1 MEDLFSIPIQFEM
14 TEEETQAYQLAML
27 WMKKSVEHFPGVRL
41 GPGNALRTTGDPR
54 KSALFKSMI
63 RMIRRTRGMVEL
75 TDLKHYMV
83 AQLFICKK
91 NNDEGDCYVTPNMC
105 VGDAAWKR
113 WKLYEKW
120 LKQARERR
128 AGASAPETEQISME
142 AVNSDF
148 DVSLTFLKKYTE
160 EVTPQF
166 LTDRFEKGDVAKW
179 LKFGFIRPYFVAVS
193 PTLQKLGMQV
203 KALSGVTNEK
213 VIAAFKIRF
222 PLDQ

>member
-1 MEDLFSIPIQFEM
+1 MDDLFSIPIQFEM
-14 TEEETQAYQLAML
+14 TDEETQAYQLAML
-27 WMKKSVEHFPGVRL
+27 WTRKAVEFFPGVRL

-54 KSALFKSMI
+54 KSALFKAMI
-63 RMIRRTRGMVEL
+63 RMIRRTRGMVEI

-83 AQLFICKK
+83 AQLYICKH
-91 NNDEGDCYVTPNMC
+91 NNDEGDCYVTPAMC

-128 AGASAPETEQISME
+128 AGNASPGVDQVSME
-142 AVNSDF
+142 IVNSDL

-160 EVTPQF
+160 EVTSQF
-166 LTDRFEKGDVAKW
+166 LTERFESGDIAKW

-193 PTLQKLGMQV
+193 PTLQKLGAQV
-203 KALSGVTNEK
+203 KLVSGVNDEQ
-213 VIAAFKIRF
+213 VIAAFKSRF